1 MTTHRNYKDSLGFML
16 ERSRWEGGDNG
27 RGDSVGRTV
36 RAAIIY
42 GGAFVDSIFW
52 SFYGFLS
59 GGPWRPKRHPE
70 EPRTEDFSRDHTVW
84 FVVWLKFFHPELL
97 HRVLKIPWR
106 VSKKFSQ
113 TIDMWLWIRALA
125 NTRIANLLYWV
136 VAGLYLRFVAWWN
149 DMMYRKYGIYSV
161 DYKDFVAFGNMGSE
175 ERWGISVRDRNRCKK
190 WTFPAYSFD
199 IQAFMVWS
207 LSETWFK
214 RRLEK
219 RVIALVEP
227 TNWLVR
233 KLMRDRFTSEE
244 MEEIKNYTGMDGWRW
259 GVRLNAI
266 TGVDRYPLEGPQ
278 PPYNMDIDALKLP

>member
-1 MTTHRNYKDSLGFML
+1 
-16 ERSRWEGGDNG
+16 
-27 RGDSVGRTV
+27 
-36 RAAIIY
+36 
-42 GGAFVDSIFW
+42 
-52 SFYGFLS
+52 
-59 GGPWRPKRHPE
+59 
-70 EPRTEDFSRDHTVW
+70 
-84 FVVWLKFFHPELL
+84 
-97 HRVLKIPWR
+97 
-106 VSKKFSQ
+106 
-113 TIDMWLWIRALA
+113 MWLWIRAIRGA
-125 NTRIANLLYWV
+125 RIANLLYWV

-149 DMMYRKYGIYSV
+149 DLLRKRAGIVSV
-161 DYKDFVAFGNMGSE
+161 DYKDFTVTPDEDLTTRELFAREKS
-175 ERWGISVRDRNRCKK
+175 
-190 WTFPAYSFD
+190 FPSYSFD

-259 GVRLNAI
+259 GRRLDKTSRAE
-266 TGVDRYPLEGPQ
+266 RYPLEGPQ